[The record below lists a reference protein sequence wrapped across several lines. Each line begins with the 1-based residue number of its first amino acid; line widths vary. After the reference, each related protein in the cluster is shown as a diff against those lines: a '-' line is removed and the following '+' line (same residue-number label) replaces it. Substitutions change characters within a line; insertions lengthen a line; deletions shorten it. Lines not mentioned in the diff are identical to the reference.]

1 MGMMDTCSDHGEQQF
16 FDALEEVTEFS
27 ESRLDCQGNS
37 YSGSRG
43 SVSLSSSTQFD
54 IWIQRPESVEARRS
68 KFFNWLGMDVDK
80 SSNDDSK
87 DNCGFEEEVDRIPS
101 MSGPV
106 LRSPSFDKRLSSNW
120 SSTSCSSVND
130 SELHGD
136 LIRKENLDGGK
147 ESNVADQNRES
158 VSDIVVRIERTDRCS
173 SSSSTSSEFSMV
185 GNTTMG
191 SSVWPTK
198 SVKKWWLSRLR
209 SFTCVMESG
218 DESCKCDLTAGAR
231 IQRVKVHQSK
241 KQSKELSALYF
252 GQNIQAHKGAILAMK
267 FSPDGQFL
275 ASAGEDG
282 IVRIW
287 QVVEDDRSN
296 EHDIPDMDPSCVYFT
311 MDHLS
316 ELKPL
321 SMDRGKSGKFRRTSD
336 SACVVLPPKVFRL
349 LEKPLHEFQG
359 HTGEILDISWSR
371 HNCLLSSS
379 VDKTVCLWAVGLD
392 HCLKVFPHNDYVTC
406 VQFNPVDDNY
416 FVSGSIDGKVR
427 IWEISHCK
435 VVNWTEIKDIVT
447 AVCYRPDGQGGIIG
461 TITGSCRFYTI
472 SDNQL
477 ELDAPIFLHNKKKS
491 SGKRITGFQ
500 FSPQDPSK
508 VMVSCADS
516 QVRVIQGVNVI
527 GKYKSL
533 RSTGSYCSAFLTSD
547 GRHIVSASEDSN
559 VYVWKCIDID
569 YQDPSQI
576 KKVKSCERFLSNAS
590 VALPWPG
597 LQIENRRR
605 GWRNGASS
613 GTPHGGC
620 SVLSPANFSCGQ
632 EYIFESYCSK
642 GSALWPEEKLLTRSP
657 LGITSSIHKS
667 EYKFLRTCQ
676 SISDSHAWGLV
687 IVTAGWDGQIRSFH
701 NYGLPV
707 PH

>member
-1 MGMMDTCSDHGEQQF
+1 MMDTCSDHGEHQF

-27 ESRLDCQGNS
+27 ESGLDCQGNS

-68 KFFNWLGMDVDK
+68 KFFNWLGLDVDK

-87 DNCGFEEEVDRIPS
+87 DNCDFEEEVDRIPS
-101 MSGPV
+101 MSGAV
-106 LRSPSFDKRLSSNW
+106 LRSPSFDKRLLSNW
-120 SSTSCSSVND
+120 SFTSYSSVND
-130 SELHGD
+130 FELHGD
-136 LIRKENLDGGK
+136 LIRKENLDGGE

-158 VSDIVVRIERTDRCS
+158 VSDIVVRIEQTDRCS

-185 GNTTMG
+185 GNTAMG

-198 SVKKWWLSRLR
+198 SMKKWWLGRLR

-231 IQRVKVHQSK
+231 VQRVKVHQSK

-252 GQNIQAHKGAILAMK
+252 GQNIQAHKGAILTMK

-321 SMDRGKSGKFRRTSD
+321 SMDRGKSGKLRRTSD

-392 HCLKVFPHNDYVTC
+392 HCLKVFPHNDYGECLLSFREESLAQLLGVAVFIPYQLCREILQSNKFCFC
-406 VQFNPVDDNY
+406 V
-416 FVSGSIDGKVR
+416 
-427 IWEISHCK
+427 
-435 VVNWTEIKDIVT
+435 
-447 AVCYRPDGQGGIIG
+447 
-461 TITGSCRFYTI
+461 

-500 FSPQDPSK
+500 FSPQDSSK

-527 GKYKSL
+527 GL

-559 VYVWKCIDID
+559 VYVWNCVDIN

-576 KKVKSCERFLSNAS
+576 TKVKSCERFLSNAS

-605 GWRNGASS
+605 GRRNGASS